1 MDDERRGAPKA
12 ATALGS
18 GGRPFARWRAL
29 FSMVAALVLAGNT
42 LLMLSDRAPG
52 LLSRLSARL
61 EGSERAPARLVT
73 GTPVPESPATVH
85 IAAWA
90 LAMVAVGMAMW
101 SWRSLLISGLTLFA
115 FSALL
120 EPAQELLT
128 DTREMQAGDVASNAL
143 GIASGAVVVLAV
155 WTGLQWSRRNRP
167 GAAAAT
173 PDS

>member
-1 MDDERRGAPKA
+1 MDDERRGAPKT
-12 ATALGS
+12 ATALGP
-18 GGRPFARWRAL
+18 GGRPFTLWRAL
-29 FSMVAALVLAGNT
+29 FSTVAALVLAGNT

-52 LLSRLSARL
+52 ILNRLSARL

-101 SWRSLLISGLTLFA
+101 SWRSLLVGGLALFA
-115 FSALL
+115 FSAVL
-120 EPAQELLT
+120 EPAQELFT
-128 DTREMQAGDVASNAL
+128 DTREMQMGDVASNAL
-143 GIASGAVVVLAV
+143 GIAAGAVVVMAV
-155 WTGLQWSRRNRP
+155 WSGLRWGLRNRT
-167 GAAAAT
+167 GAATAT